1 MNTNPINKGAITDNF
16 IGIGTVSRRMLRE
29 RAVELA
35 IINGRFAQ
43 DVSKSDWEQA
53 KRELSGEP
61 EGDPLEL
68 ARESVPESECWNIV
82 PGSVGVQAPELP
94 GEEGEDCEG
103 QSQTTQLFEHGI
115 AEAEHDQMLQAA
127 RESAKQYEST

>member
-1 MNTNPINKGAITDNF
+1 MNNNPINKGAITDNF
-16 IGIGTVSRRMLRE
+16 IGIGTVSRRMVRE

-43 DVSKSDWEQA
+43 DASKSDWEQA

-61 EGDPLEL
+61 DSDTKENAL
-68 ARESVPESECWNIV
+68 ESVPDSAGIQV
-82 PGSVGVQAPELP
+82 PELP
-94 GEEGEDCEG
+94 GEEDEG
-103 QSQTTQLFEHGI
+103 QSESVQLVEQGV

-127 RESAKQYEST
+127 RESAKLQ

>member
-1 MNTNPINKGAITDNF
+1 MNINPINKGAITDNF
-16 IGIGTVSRRMLRE
+16 IGIGTVSRRMVQE

-43 DVSKSDWEQA
+43 DVSKADWEQA

-61 EGDPLEL
+61 DADPKDVAL
-68 ARESVPESECWNIV
+68 ESVPESEQWNIV
-82 PGSVGVQAPELP
+82 PGWGGFQVPELP
-94 GEEGEDCEG
+94 GEEGEDSEG
-103 QSQTTQLFEHGI
+103 RSQTAQLFEQGI

-127 RESAKQYEST
+127 RESAKEE

>member
-1 MNTNPINKGAITDNF
+1 MNNNPIDKGAITDNF
-16 IGIGTVSRRMLRE
+16 IGIGTVSRRMVRE

-43 DVSKSDWEQA
+43 DVSKADWEQA

-61 EGDPLEL
+61 DGDPEDAVL
-68 ARESVPESECWNIV
+68 ESVPESERWNIV
-82 PGSVGVQAPELP
+82 PGSVGRQVPELP

-103 QSQTTQLFEHGI
+103 RSQTAQLVEQGN

-127 RESAKQYEST
+127 RESEKED